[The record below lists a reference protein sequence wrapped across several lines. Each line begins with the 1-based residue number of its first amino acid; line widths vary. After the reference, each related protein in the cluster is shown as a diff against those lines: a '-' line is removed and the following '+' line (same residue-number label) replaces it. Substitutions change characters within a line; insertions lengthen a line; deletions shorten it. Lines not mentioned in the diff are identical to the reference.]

1 MEGITVVRILLIHA
15 ESFSYRAIQRAVNE
29 AEPLERDV
37 GGPFNNALVVFTTIE
52 SSDNENPEAIV
63 LKAAE
68 DIIDIA
74 NKVKASNIVLYPYA
88 HLSSDLAPPS
98 IALKILKLLESELRK
113 RGIEVHRA
121 PFGWYK
127 EFTLKCFGHPLSELS
142 REIRAEAEQRV
153 KVEKKYYILTLDG
166 ELVNVKEYRFEEN
179 EEEFKA
185 LVEKEA
191 LGKALETETHGK
203 VYTYLRKF
211 GFEWEPS
218 SDHGHLR
225 YEPHATVMIEAV
237 SAYAW
242 KVANELGIPVF
253 RIRGTNM
260 FNLAIR
266 AVKEHADLYGDRL
279 YELRVSKDRL
289 VLRYAACHQQ
299 FSILK
304 DWVLSYKDLPMG
316 MFEIA
321 DSYRY
326 EQRGELV
333 LGFRMRRFHMP
344 DLHILTHDLEEAKKI
359 CLLVRD
365 KIFEEAKKVNRN
377 YWVILNVTE
386 DFLNSHFEYLVE
398 LVKRD
403 GRPALVTVYPAGI
416 YYWVLNVEYN
426 IIDELGRPREIATF
440 QIDIGNA
447 KRFGIKF
454 RDADGSE
461 KYPIIIHT
469 AIIGSIERYIY
480 MLFDTAAMMER
491 KGKTPCIPT
500 WVMPIQVR
508 IIPIAKAH
516 LDYAVK
522 VAKKIIE
529 RGFRVD
535 IDDRD
540 ESLGKRIREA
550 GIEWI
555 PYIVVIGDREVSTET
570 INVRMRCRGMQKSMK
585 VDELIE
591 LLEEE
596 VKGYPRVE
604 SSMPLFLSRRPAMP
618 YLREAR

>member
-1 MEGITVVRILLIHA
+1 MEGITVVRVLLIHA
-15 ESFSYRAIQRAVNE
+15 EYFSYRPIQRAIDE
-29 AEPLERDV
+29 AESIEEEV
-37 GGPFNNALVVFTTIE
+37 GGPFNNALVVFTTVE
-52 SSDNENPEAIV
+52 SSDDENPELIV
-63 LKAAE
+63 SKAVN
-68 DIIDIA
+68 DIIDVA
-74 NKVKASNIVLYPYA
+74 NKVKASNIVIYPYA

-98 IALKILKLLESELRK
+98 TALKILKQLEYALKEKGL
-113 RGIEVHRA
+113 EAHRA

-127 EFTLKCFGHPLSELS
+127 EFSLKCYGHPLSELS
-142 REIRAEAEQRV
+142 REIKAEVERRI
-153 KVEKKYYILTLDG
+153 KVEKKYYILTPGG
-166 ELVNVKEYRFEEN
+166 ELIDVKDYKFKEN

-191 LGKALETETHGK
+191 LGKALETETHGR

-253 RIRGTNM
+253 RVRGTNM
-260 FNLAIR
+260 FNLAIK

-304 DWVLSYKDLPMG
+304 DWVLSYRDLPIG
-316 MFEIA
+316 MFEVA

-326 EQRGELV
+326 EQRGELI

-365 KIFEEAKKVNRN
+365 KIFEEVNKVNRN

-386 DFLNSHFEYLVE
+386 DFLNDHFEYLVE

-403 GRPALVTVYPAGI
+403 DRPALITVYPAGI

-447 KRFGIKF
+447 KRFGIRF

-461 KYPIIIHT
+461 KYPVIIHT

-480 MLFDTAAMMER
+480 MLFDTAAKME
-491 KGKTPCIPT
+491 KEGKTPCIPT
-500 WVMPIQVR
+500 WIIPIQVR

-516 LDYAVK
+516 LDYAID
-522 VAKKIIE
+522 VAKKISE
-529 RGFRVD
+529 KGFRVD

-555 PYIVVIGDREVSTET
+555 PYIVVIGDREVSTGT
-570 INVRMRCRGMQKSMK
+570 INVRMRCKDIQKSMK

-596 VKGYPRVE
+596 VSGYPRVE
-604 SSMPLFLSRRPAMP
+604 SSMPLFLSRRPALP
-618 YLREAR
+618 YLREIR